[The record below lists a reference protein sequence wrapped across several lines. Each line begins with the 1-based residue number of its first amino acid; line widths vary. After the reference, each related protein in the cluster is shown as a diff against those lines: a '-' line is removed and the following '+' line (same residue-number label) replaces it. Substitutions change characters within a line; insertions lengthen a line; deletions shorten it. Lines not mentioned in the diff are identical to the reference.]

1 MKSGKISWALLF
13 IGILLL
19 LAGIILGKSVV
30 NKGLDVN
37 GAYTLEKVVVSV
49 KNHHDVQNANSL
61 SLEDVKELARHLQT
75 NELTY
80 TCTSGLMSSSVS
92 GNNSNCTVKITG
104 TNYLYPMFNQLRFE
118 YGSFFTRKN
127 ETEGGNVAV
136 IEETVAWNLFK
147 TKNAVGKT
155 LQIYDV
161 PFKVVGVF
169 AKDHSIIETLTD
181 SGIPDVFIP
190 EGKILELDG
199 TAKINS
205 FQVRTI
211 DSSTLDHNTALVS
224 EALRRIGKSPSGY
237 YIEDYNLKKA
247 LMEQK
252 PRIIVFIMGVLTI
265 CIFLIQIKRTLKEA
279 INLIRYNCRADYFSH
294 VIKKHAFIL
303 GLSVLKI
310 LISIGCIVLTW
321 IGIKTVFYI
330 PPKYIADELINISY
344 YVDLFKSGVKSS
356 ISSLGYIAPNTEIV
370 MDTLWAVMNW
380 TFYVSL
386 IFGFMLI
393 YLGFSQ
399 IKTTDITISKLIL
412 YLGLFVAASMLIL
425 AVAAYWLGLPFT
437 MDIKSLMIA
446 WSFLSFASIKMSESV
461 KSE

>member
-13 IGILLL
+13 MGILLL

-30 NKGLDVN
+30 NKGLNVN
-37 GAYTLEKVVVSV
+37 GAYTLEKVMVSA
-49 KNHHDVQNANSL
+49 KNQHDAQHVNSL
-61 SLEDVKELARHLQT
+61 SLEDIKELARQLQM

-92 GNNSNCTVKITG
+92 GNNSSCTVKITG
-104 TNYLYPMFNQLRFE
+104 TNYLYPMFKQLRFE
-118 YGSFFTRKN
+118 YGSFFTHKS

-155 LQIYDV
+155 LQVYDV

-169 AKDHSIIETLTD
+169 AKDHSIIGTLTD

-190 EGKILELDG
+190 GGKLLELDG

-224 EALRRIGKSPSGY
+224 EALQRIGKSISGY

-252 PRIIVFIMGVLTI
+252 PGIIVFIMGLLAI
-265 CIFLIQIKRTLKEA
+265 CIFLSQIKNTLKEV
-279 INLIRYNCRADYFSH
+279 INLITCNCRLDYFSH
-294 VIKKHAFIL
+294 VIKKYASVL
-303 GLSVLKI
+303 GIAVLKI
-310 LISIGCIVLTW
+310 LISIGCIVCIW
-321 IGIKTVFYI
+321 IGIRTAFYI
-330 PPKYIADELINISY
+330 PPKYIADELINVSY
-344 YVDLFKSGVKSS
+344 YVDLFKGSVKSS
-356 ISSLGYIAPNTEIV
+356 ISSLGYIAPNAELV
-370 MDTLWAVMNW
+370 MDTLGAVLNW
-380 TFYVSL
+380 IFYVSL
-386 IFGFMLI
+386 IVGFVLV

-399 IKTTDITISKLIL
+399 VKTADITISRLIL

-437 MDIKSLMIA
+437 MDVKSLMIA
-446 WSFLSFASIKMSESV
+446 WGFLSITSIKMSGSIKPE
-461 KSE
+461 